1 MEFLNRNDEIKL
13 LTQLLDRN
21 NPSFI
26 VIYGRRRCG
35 KSRLIKQVLK
45 PGDVYFQADRQE
57 SVLQREVLVRTVAES
72 LQIPYEAGFKNW
84 ESLLLDLNRVLLSN
98 HTLVIDEFPYILKND
113 PALPSILQRL
123 IDGKKLNYHLI
134 LCGSSQNV
142 MSEMVKNGQEPLYGR
157 ANAVLNIKPL
167 TPGWIQDALQLDDE
181 ESIREYAIWGGIP
194 RYWELRLEYENLES
208 ALLNLVF
215 KNDAILLDEPM
226 RILLDDLRSAVQPYT
241 ILTLIGQGVHRPSE
255 IAARLEKN
263 MSVISETIQKL
274 LDLGLVRREIPFG
287 ENIRSSKR
295 TLYKINDPF
304 LSFYF
309 RFVLPNKQRI
319 DAGLG
324 SQILLKTMMFL
335 DEYVAEQW
343 EHLCRLAIPFLNI
356 RGIQWDLAQRW
367 WGTGKN
373 GKEMEID
380 GISES
385 FDKNYVLVAEVK
397 WSRNPNARNSLNQL
411 NESLLNTKGLL
422 KANVEIV
429 KVLCFRKPDEQ
440 SNDFQMIL
448 PADIIRVLR

>member
-1 MEFLNRNDEIKL
+1 MEFYNRNDEIIL
-13 LTQLLDRN
+13 LRQFLNRE

-57 SVLQREVLVRTVAES
+57 SVLQREVLVRTVSEALEM
-72 LQIPYEAGFKNW
+72 PYEAGFKNW
-84 ESLLLDLNRVLLSN
+84 ESLFLDLNRILKSN
-98 HTLVIDEFPYILKND
+98 QTLVIDEFPYILKND
-113 PALPSILQRL
+113 PVLPSILQRL
-123 IDGKKLNYHLI
+123 IDNKKLNYHLI

-157 ANAVLNIKPL
+157 ANAVFNIKPL
-167 TPGWIQDALQLDDE
+167 SAGWIQDALQLDDE
-181 ESIREYAIWGGIP
+181 ESIREYAIWGGVP
-194 RYWELRLEYENLES
+194 RYWELRQEYENLES

-215 KNDAILLDEPM
+215 KRDAILLDEPM

-255 IAARLEKN
+255 IAARLEKS
-263 MSVISETIQKL
+263 MSVLSEALQKL
-274 LDLGLVRREIPFG
+274 LDLGIIRREIPYG

-304 LSFYF
+304 ISFYF

-324 SQILLKTMMFL
+324 ELALAQTMLFL

-343 EHLCRLAIPFLNI
+343 EHLCRMAIPFLHI
-356 RGIQWDLAQRW
+356 KGIQWDLAQRW

-373 GKEMEID
+373 AKEMEID
-380 GISES
+380 CISES
-385 FDKNYVLVAEVK
+385 FDKKKILAAEVK
-397 WSRNPNARNSLNQL
+397 WSISPNTRSALNQL
-411 NESLLNTKGLL
+411 NECLLNIKGIS
-422 KANVEIV
+422 NDTNEMV
-429 KVLCFRKPDEQ
+429 KVLFFRKPVEIA
-440 SNDFQMIL
+440 SDFQLIL
-448 PADIIRVLR
+448 PSDVLQALR

>member
-13 LTQLLDRN
+13 LGQLLNRD

-57 SVLQREVLVRTVAES
+57 SVLQREVLVRTVSES
-72 LQIPYEAGFKNW
+72 MQIPYEAGFKNW
-84 ESLLLDLNRVLLSN
+84 ESLFLDLNRVLPAN
-98 HTLVIDEFPYILKND
+98 HTLVMNEFPYILKND

-167 TPGWIQDALQLDDE
+167 SPGWIRDALQLDDE
-181 ESIREYAIWGGIP
+181 ESIREFAIWGGIP

-263 MSVISETIQKL
+263 MSVIAETLLKL
-274 LDLGLVRREIPFG
+274 MDLGLIRREIPYG

-295 TLYKINDPF
+295 TLYKISDPF
-304 LSFYF
+304 ISFYF
-309 RFVLPNKQRI
+309 RFVLPNKHRI

-324 SQILLKTMMFL
+324 NQVLTQTMMFF

-343 EHLCRLAIPFLNI
+343 EHLCRMAIPFLNI
-356 RGIQWDLAQRW
+356 NGIQWDLAHRW

-385 FDKNYVLVAEVK
+385 FDKKNILAAEVK
-397 WSRNPNARNSLNQL
+397 WSKNPNARNSLNQL
-411 NESLLNTKGLL
+411 NECLLNIKGLS
-422 KANVEIV
+422 ADNNGTI
-429 KVLCFRKPDEQ
+429 KVICFRKPVEI
-440 SNDFQMIL
+440 SNDFYLIL
-448 PADIIRVLR
+448 PADVLGVLK

>member
-1 MEFLNRNDEIKL
+1 MKFLDRNDEKKL
-13 LTQLLDRN
+13 LTQLLKRN
-21 NPSFI
+21 DHSFI

-35 KSRLIKQVLK
+35 KSRLIKQILK

-57 SVLQREVLVRTVAES
+57 SVLQREVLVRTVSET
-72 LQIPYEAGFKNW
+72 LKIPYEAGFKNW
-84 ESLLLDLNRVLLSN
+84 ESLFLDLNRILKPN
-98 HTLVIDEFPYILKND
+98 QTLVMDEFPYILKND

-123 IDGKKLNYHLI
+123 IDGKKMSYNFI

-142 MSEMVKNGQEPLYGR
+142 MSEMIKNGQEPLYGR

-167 TPGWIQDALQLDDE
+167 SAGWIRDALQLDDE
-181 ESIREYAIWGGIP
+181 DCIREYAIWGGVP

-215 KNDAILLDEPM
+215 KRDAILLDEPM

-255 IAARLEKN
+255 IAARLEKR
-263 MSVISETIQKL
+263 MSVISETLQKL
-274 LDLGLVRREIPFG
+274 LDLGIIRREIPYG

-295 TLYKINDPF
+295 TLYKINDPYI
-304 LSFYF
+304 SFYF

-324 SQILLKTMMFL
+324 NQVLARAMLFL

-343 EHLCRLAIPFLNI
+343 EHLCRMAIPFLNI
-356 RGIQWDLAQRW
+356 NGIQWDLAHRW

-373 GKEMEID
+373 RKEMEID
-380 GISES
+380 CISSS
-385 FDKNYVLVAEVK
+385 FDRQYVLVAEVK
-397 WSRNPNARNSLNQL
+397 WSKNTNVRNSINQL
-411 NESLLNTKGLL
+411 NECLVNIKGLSS
-422 KANVEIV
+422 KNYEIV
-429 KVLCFRKPDEQ
+429 KVLCFKKPVEIP
-440 SNDFQMIL
+440 SDFQVVL
-448 PADIIRVLR
+448 PADILDALQ